1 MPCLIALRMSAN
13 LPLIFD
19 HFTYFGSFYIDGGI
33 SNNFPI
39 DIGEEKG
46 TKVLG
51 LVIYDM
57 KTNFH
62 QNNDNILEYIYK
74 LIDIP
79 IKQNVLNK
87 INALSDKSTVVT
99 LQPSK
104 TLFFDFSLDSHTKLE
119 MFSNG
124 YMQMKEF
131 WEN

>member
-1 MPCLIALRMSAN
+1 MIDTLLYLLNLISYDVMMN
-13 LPLIFD
+13 D
-19 HFTYFGSFYIDGGI
+19 
-33 SNNFPI
+33 
-39 DIGEEKG
+39 
-46 TKVLG
+46 
-51 LVIYDM
+51 IYDM

-87 INALSDKSTVVT
+87 INAISDKSTIVT